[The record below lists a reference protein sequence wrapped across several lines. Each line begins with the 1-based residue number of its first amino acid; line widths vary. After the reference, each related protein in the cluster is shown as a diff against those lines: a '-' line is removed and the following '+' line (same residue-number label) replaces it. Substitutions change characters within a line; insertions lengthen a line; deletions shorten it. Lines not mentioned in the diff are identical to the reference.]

1 MKSRIIRENAVF
13 INQLDTSLYFS
24 SLLLPLILNLPPKSP
39 LCFDLLLSLGIRLGL
54 TV

>member
-13 INQLDTSLYFS
+13 INQLDTFLNFS
-24 SLLLPLILNLPPKSP
+24 SWLFSLILNLPPKAP
-39 LCFDLLLSLGIRLGL
+39 LCFDLLLSLGTRLGL